1 MQKVH
6 IFVIINIDHQ
16 HFSNKTTPIF
26 LNRHTM
32 TTAEFIASHRNEDV
46 RSLALKYQGTEGI
59 DLTFALEQI
68 AGWQTARRKLP
79 SWAATDGLT
88 YPPHLSMEQCSS
100 EQTAHYKAEVA
111 HRLVE
116 QMMAERGGET
126 VLTDLTGGFGVDFS
140 FMARGFDKG
149 VYVERNDKL
158 CAIAE
163 ANFKSL
169 GLDNVRCVCADCTA
183 YLPEAEDATLFF
195 IDPARRD
202 GNGARTYA
210 ISDCTPDILT
220 MLPVMLAKTGAVM
233 VKLSP
238 MLDLSQTV
246 KEIESVEGAHVS
258 QIHIVSTGNE
268 CKELLVVI
276 TRSEG
281 GGRRTFCVNDDSVFA
296 YDDEAATSTHTE
308 EAAQCAALLSG
319 AADRGNVTEVLKGMY
334 LHVPD
339 SSVMKAGCFAL
350 LSARTGV
357 APLGANSHLFVAHE
371 AAEAFP
377 GRTFRIDTASTMNR
391 KKLKRELAGIS
402 KANVA
407 VRNFPLSADAL
418 RKRLKLKDGGDTY
431 IFGTTVAGEHVLL
444 ICEKPK

>member
-1 MQKVH
+1 
-6 IFVIINIDHQ
+6 
-16 HFSNKTTPIF
+16 
-26 LNRHTM
+26 M

-46 RSLALKYQGTEGI
+46 RHLALKYQGTEGI

-100 EQTAHYKAEVA
+100 EQTARYKAEVA
-111 HRLVE
+111 RRIVE
-116 QMMAERGGET
+116 RTTETKDTET

-140 FMARGFDKG
+140 FMAKEFGRGI
-149 VYVERNDKL
+149 YVECNERL

-163 ANFKSL
+163 TNFMKL
-169 GLDNVRCVCADCTA
+169 GLSNVSTVCADCTT
-183 YLPEAEDATLFF
+183 YLPEAEHTTMFF

-210 ISDCTPDILT
+210 ISDCTPDVLT
-220 MLPVMLAKTGAVM
+220 MLPLMLTKSKAVM

-238 MLDLSQTV
+238 MLDISQTV
-246 KEIESVEGAHVS
+246 REIESIGMAHVS
-258 QIHIVSTGNE
+258 EIHIVSAGNE

-276 TRSEG
+276 TRSED

-296 YDDEAATSTHTE
+296 YDDGEAATSAPTE
-308 EAAQCAALLSG
+308 EAARCTALLSE

-350 LSARTGV
+350 LSARMGV

-391 KKLKRELAGIS
+391 KELKRALVGIS

-444 ICEKPK
+444 ICEKLK

>member
-1 MQKVH
+1 MSAQ
-6 IFVIINIDHQ
+6 N
-16 HFSNKTTPIF
+16 HFHFIH
-26 LNRHTM
+26 RHTM
-32 TTAEFIASHRNEDV
+32 TTDEFIASHRNEDV

-100 EQTAHYKAEVA
+100 EQTARYKAEVA
-111 HRLVE
+111 RRLVE
-116 QMMAERGGET
+116 QTMAERGGET

-183 YLPEAEDATLFF
+183 YLPEAEGATLFF

-220 MLPVMLAKTGAVM
+220 MLPVMLAKAGAVM

-258 QIHIVSTGNE
+258 EIHIVSTGNE
-268 CKELLVVI
+268 CKEMLVVI
-276 TRSEG
+276 TGQEDGNRI
-281 GGRRTFCVNDDSVFA
+281 TFCVNDDSIFA
-296 YDDEAATSTHTE
+296 FDDNETAVTDRTGKAAACAALISEAATI
-308 EAAQCAALLSG
+308 
-319 AADRGNVTEVLKGMY
+319 GNVAATLRGMC
-334 LHVPD
+334 LHIPD
-339 SSVMKAGCFAL
+339 ASVMKAGCFAL
-350 LSARTGV
+350 LSAKKDV
-357 APLGANSHLFVAHE
+357 APLDANSHLFVARD
-371 AAEAFP
+371 AAETFP
-377 GRTFRIDTASTMNR
+377 GRTFLIKDATTMN
-391 KKLKRELAGIS
+391 KKELKRVLANTD

-407 VRNFPLSADAL
+407 VRNFPLTADAL

-431 IFGTTVAGEHVLL
+431 IFGTTVSGEHLLL
-444 ICEKPK
+444 ICEKMK

>member
-1 MQKVH
+1 
-6 IFVIINIDHQ
+6 
-16 HFSNKTTPIF
+16 
-26 LNRHTM
+26 M

-68 AGWQTARRKLP
+68 DGWQTARRKLP

-100 EQTAHYKAEVA
+100 EQTARYKAKVA
-111 HRLVE
+111 RRLVE
-116 QMMAERGGET
+116 QTMAERGGET

-163 ANFKSL
+163 ANFRCL
-169 GLDNVRCVCADCTA
+169 GLDNVRCVCADCTD

-220 MLPVMLAKTGAVM
+220 MLPVMLAKAGAVM

-258 QIHIVSTGNE
+258 QIHIVSAGNE

-296 YDDEAATSTHTE
+296 YDDGEAAASAHTE
-308 EAAQCAALLSG
+308 EAARCAALLSG
-319 AADRGNVTEVLKGMY
+319 AADRGDVTEVLKGMH

-350 LSARTGV
+350 LSTRMGV

-371 AAEAFP
+371 AAETFP

-391 KKLKRELAGIS
+391 KELKHALAGIS

-444 ICEKPK
+444 ICEKLK